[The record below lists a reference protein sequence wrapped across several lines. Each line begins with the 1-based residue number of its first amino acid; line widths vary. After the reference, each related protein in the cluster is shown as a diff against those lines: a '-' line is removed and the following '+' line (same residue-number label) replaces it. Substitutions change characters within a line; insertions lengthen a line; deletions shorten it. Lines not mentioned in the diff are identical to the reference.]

1 MDVLPDFTTISDD
14 ELKALIERYVRE
26 EEEVSY
32 RRRLLHGKI
41 DILRAELVDR
51 VKRRE
56 AGSSTDIFTRR
67 CRKAPPAASTAEAT
81 LVAVT
86 DPPDRG
92 ASGIS
97 VSPRSKRTCEGS
109 RPMASAATCVI
120 TV

>member
-56 AGSSTDIFTRR
+56 AGSSTALSEIDIDRLTEILAG
-67 CRKAPPAASTAEAT
+67 KAAPPDQE
-81 LVAVT
+81 
-86 DPPDRG
+86 
-92 ASGIS
+92 
-97 VSPRSKRTCEGS
+97 
-109 RPMASAATCVI
+109 
-120 TV
+120 